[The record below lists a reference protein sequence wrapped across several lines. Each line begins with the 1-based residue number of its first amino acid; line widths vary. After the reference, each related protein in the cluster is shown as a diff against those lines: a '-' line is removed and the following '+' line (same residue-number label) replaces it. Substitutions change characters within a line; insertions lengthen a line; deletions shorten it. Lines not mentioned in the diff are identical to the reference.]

1 MRSGELLSLNK
12 WTRVDN
18 LMKAYYDSRK
28 QGNSQT
34 TLAASVFGAQMEKPI
49 RTTSLVQWTT

>member
-34 TLAASVFGAQMEKPI
+34 SLAASVFGDQMEKPI
-49 RTTSLVQWTT
+49 RTTSLV